1 MMKKAP
7 KIFSGKNWQVA
18 GFAMLALSFSK
29 LSVAQDFHLSPYW
42 NEFEF
47 QGDKI
52 SLSLDKVQKQTV
64 FNELLLRPTYLNV
77 DSAQSAIISAD
88 TAFDTTVTV
97 TTSTGRSDNDVTNL
111 RGDQDSL
118 SVGVSK
124 TFEPGT
130 VVSATQTYTQ
140 TDAVSSGTDLDGDGD
155 TSTLSLTQPLLK
167 DGGFL
172 VNTLTREQAKIS
184 LTNQELTQ
192 IETMATRYT
201 EVTSAYWDHWR
212 SFQNLSIAMEQLALA
227 EKQEDLATKL
237 SDAGLVAKV
246 EVLRAQTGVA
256 QRYDA
261 IILAQTSVI
270 ETNNTMMRLITSNPE
285 EQTTILIEPESAPD
299 VVEPFVKREDVTN
312 LALRNSLSLQKLDN
326 NLASS
331 DMTVEAADWQR
342 YPDLDLTMS
351 YSVSDDIYKNSSVRS
366 VTTDSDDWSI
376 GVTLTIPLGLR
387 ETEEDYRQAI
397 NANSLA
403 KYAIS
408 SEKVN
413 IVKTVESSVNRVHQ
427 NFRRLQAAIN
437 EVDVTTR
444 IYEAELKQFNRGE
457 QTSTEVLNAAQ
468 LLADAKNKRALA
480 RAEYEKS
487 KATID
492 FLTGDTN
499 EVVREII
506 NLPETSIR

>member
-7 KIFSGKNWQVA
+7 KIFSGKNLHVA
-18 GFAMLALSFSK
+18 GFAVLALSLSK
-29 LSVAQDFHLSPYW
+29 LAVAQEFHLSPYW
-42 NEFEF
+42 KEFEF

-52 SLSLDKVQKQTV
+52 SLSLEKVQQQTV
-64 FNELLLRPTYLNV
+64 FNELLLQPTYLNV
-77 DSAQSAIISAD
+77 DSAQSAIVSAD
-88 TAFDTTVTV
+88 SSFDPTFTV
-97 TTSTGRSDNDVTNL
+97 TTSRARSDNNVTNL
-111 RGDQDSL
+111 RGDQDSI

-130 VVSATQTYTQ
+130 IVSATQTYTE
-140 TDAVSSGTDLDGDGD
+140 TEAISSGTDLDGDGD
-155 TSTLSLTQPLLK
+155 TSALSLTQPLLK

-172 VNTLTREQAKIS
+172 VNTLAREQAKIS

-192 IETMATRYT
+192 VETMATRYT

-227 EKQEDLATKL
+227 EKQQDLATKL

-270 ETNNTMMRLITSNPE
+270 ETNNTMIRLVTSNPE
-285 EQTTILIEPESAPD
+285 KHTTVLIEPDKAPD
-299 VVEPFVKREDVTN
+299 VIEPVVQRENVTG
-312 LALRNSLSLQKLDN
+312 LALRNSLSLRKLDN
-326 NLASS
+326 DLASS

-351 YSVSDDIYKNSSVRS
+351 YSVSDDIYKNSSTRS
-366 VTTDSDDWSI
+366 VTTDKDDWSI

-387 ETEEDYRQAI
+387 ETEEDYRQAV
-397 NANSLA
+397 NANTLT

-408 SEKVN
+408 SEKLN
-413 IVKTVESSVNRVHQ
+413 IVQNVETSVNRVHQ

-499 EVVREII
+499 EVVRSIMK
-506 NLPETSIR
+506 LPETSIR

>member
-1 MMKKAP
+1 MKKAP
-7 KIFSGKNWQVA
+7 TIFSNKNWQAA
-18 GFAMLALSFSK
+18 GIAVLALSFSK
-29 LSVAQDFHLSPYW
+29 LAVAQEFHLSPYW
-42 NEFEF
+42 KEFEF
-47 QGDKI
+47 QGDTI
-52 SLSLDKVQKQTV
+52 ALSLDKVQKQTV
-64 FNELLLRPTYLNV
+64 FNELLLQPTYLNV
-77 DSAQSAIISAD
+77 DTAKSAIESAD
-88 TAFDTTVTV
+88 ASFDPTVTV
-97 TTSTGRSDNDVTNL
+97 TTARARSDNDVTNL
-111 RGDQDSL
+111 RGDQDSI

-130 VVSATQTYTQ
+130 IISATQTYTE

-184 LTNQELTQ
+184 LTNQELAQ
-192 IETMATRYT
+192 VETMATRYT

-285 EQTTILIEPESAPD
+285 EHSTILIEPNAAPE
-299 VVEPFVKREDVTN
+299 VVQPSVKREEVTD
-312 LALRNSLSLQKLDN
+312 LALRNSLSLKQLDN
-326 NLASS
+326 DLTSS
-331 DMTVEAADWQR
+331 DLTVEAADWQR

-351 YSVSDDIYKNSSVRS
+351 YSVSDDIYKNTSVRS

-387 ETEEDYRQAI
+387 ETEEDYRQAV
-397 NANSLA
+397 NANTLA

-408 SEKVN
+408 SEKLN
-413 IVKTVESSVNRVHQ
+413 IVKTVETSVNRVHQ
-427 NFRRLQAAIN
+427 NFRRFQAAVN

-499 EVVREII
+499 DVVREII
-506 NLPETSIR
+506 KLPETSIR